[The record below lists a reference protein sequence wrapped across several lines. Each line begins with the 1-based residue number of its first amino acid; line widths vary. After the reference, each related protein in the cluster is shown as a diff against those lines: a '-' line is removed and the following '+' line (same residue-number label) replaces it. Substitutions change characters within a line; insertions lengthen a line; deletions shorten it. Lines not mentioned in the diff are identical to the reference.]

1 MNPETPPE
9 LVTYLKSSTRTE
21 AIFEHAVTVG
31 LDWWNDR
38 HSDLSGLPVRARGH
52 TTGNQLLTRQELFT
66 LGEQIS
72 DDDPGAAAVRMLWH
86 TLAWGTGPSQRGNAK
101 RITAIT
107 ANLPRNRELLRESA
121 VASRSDSSAAFQLL
135 RAKNRNTINYLG
147 PNFFTKFLYFA
158 GRGSAQHPCVIVDA
172 RVRSRLYLATGKK
185 DRRFAPRSQYGLS
198 DYTAALECMRSWA
211 EQATTIVGRPVA
223 VDEVER
229 WAFGR

>member
-1 MNPETPPE
+1 MNPETPSE
-9 LVTYLKSSTRTE
+9 LVTYLKSSTRTKTVR
-21 AIFEHAVTVG
+21 EHAVTVG

-38 HSDLSGLPVRARGH
+38 HNGLPGLPVRAQGH
-52 TTGNQLLTRQELFT
+52 TTGNRLLSRQSLFT
-66 LGEQIS
+66 LAEQIS
-72 DDDPGAAAVRMLWH
+72 DDRTGVAAVQLLWH

-101 RITAIT
+101 RITTVT
-107 ANLPRNRELLRESA
+107 ADLPRNRELLWEAA

-135 RAKNRNTINYLG
+135 RAKNRNTISYLG

-158 GRGSAQHPCVIVDA
+158 GGGNPQHPCVIVDA
-172 RVRSRLYLATGKK
+172 RVRGRLYRATEKS
-185 DRRFAPRSQYGLS
+185 DRRFAARSQYGVS

-211 EQATTIVGRPVA
+211 EEATTLVGRPVA